1 MDLHA
6 RGTRD
11 ASASRLKREG
21 KKVLRGVEP
30 RLKECT
36 IRIESE
42 TFVLTVI
49 LQDRFDVSD
58 EGLAYSKFYVA
69 RPAQDPRQVPRMAV
83 DGDIQQTA
91 PTVTSHKDNIR
102 TAATLHYTLRLRTS
116 GRARDRSP
124 TALSAT
130 PGPCALLP
138 LTCAL
143 PHAYYSACPST
154 FHVEIIVQHESAF
167 GLDNMD
173 IWHGCTCA

>member
-1 MDLHA
+1 MKKGKKNEPVDLHA

-69 RPAQDPRQVPRMAV
+69 RPAQ
-83 DGDIQQTA
+83 
-91 PTVTSHKDNIR
+91 
-102 TAATLHYTLRLRTS
+102 
-116 GRARDRSP
+116 
-124 TALSAT
+124 
-130 PGPCALLP
+130 GPK
-138 LTCAL
+138 
-143 PHAYYSACPST
+143 
-154 FHVEIIVQHESAF
+154 
-167 GLDNMD
+167 
-173 IWHGCTCA
+173 